1 MKKILQSAMAA
12 LKSQFPAQPSF
23 EETYLAGAVDI
34 YDLER
39 RMKHLDQRTAHRPLH
54 LQHSI

>member
-12 LKSQFPAQPSF
+12 LKSQFNAQPSF
-23 EETYLAGAVDI
+23 EETYLGGAVDI

-39 RMKHLDQRTAHRPLH
+39 RMRHLDQRTTQRPFH